1 MGFPPM
7 NEDLKLWVLLH
18 QTRDAAYKVTEKELR
33 RLKISPM
40 EAAILFVVNIT
51 GERATPAEISRWLF
65 RESHSISGLLDR
77 MEDKGLVRRN
87 KDLDRRNLVRVSLTD
102 KARDLAASFD
112 SPQLIP
118 RMLSTLSAEQRRQ
131 LAQCLQLLRDRALD
145 ELRIDKPPTFP
156 SPVTA
161 G

>member
-1 MGFPPM
+1 MGFPPID
-7 NEDLKLWVLLH
+7 EDLKLWVLLH

-33 RLKISPM
+33 RLDISPM
-40 EAAILFVVNIT
+40 EAAVLFVVNAT

-102 KARDLAASFD
+102 KARDLAAEFD
-112 SPQLIP
+112 TPQLIS
-118 RMLSTLSAEQRRQ
+118 RMLSTLSGEQRRQ
-131 LAQCLQLLRDRALD
+131 LAQCLQLLRDRALE

-156 SPVTA
+156 PPIGA